1 MMSLN
6 EAMGELV
13 KKINTQI
20 DEVFYTDHTTGIDH
34 PLERVEYAGRA
45 NIACYVADQE
55 VPVGYIDVEE
65 LAEEMRNESLN

>member
-6 EAMGELV
+6 EAMEELV

-34 PLERVEYAGRA
+34 PLERVAYEK
-45 NIACYVADQE
+45 
-55 VPVGYIDVEE
+55 
-65 LAEEMRNESLN
+65 